1 MAARQPRDTRSH
13 LRPHGRPGMGVR
25 ALAPTHADPKPPPCE
40 PHASMRARALTQAWY
55 PQPRHILLMSQD
67 EGTKGRTR
75 RAILVESTI
84 NRSSSTHRGNATA
97 HDGPTVA
104 KAGEFAAAAPD
115 SNAAA
120 PDGPAV
126 PVDRGRARAA
136 FLAYVAPYD
145 PANPRIALKVTHTLH
160 VADLCDS
167 IAREQGW
174 PTADIDLAWLC
185 GLLHDMGRFEQVR
198 RWNTFRDAVSC
209 SHAKLG
215 VSVLFDKRE
224 HLGEPIPAGDP
235 GFGAPRIRDFIDSP
249 AEDAVIRTAVELHSD
264 YRLPHDL
271 DPRTRAFTKL
281 VRDADKIDILRTVD
295 TDTPETILGCDA
307 DELLASSL
315 SPAATQAFD
324 TRRCMLRDDR
334 SQPAD
339 FLVSFACFAFELAY
353 PQSRGIMREQGY
365 ATALL
370 AKPFGIEVPFR
381 NPHTQSELQ
390 RMAHELD
397 LYLEGAHE

>member
-1 MAARQPRDTRSH
+1 
-13 LRPHGRPGMGVR
+13 
-25 ALAPTHADPKPPPCE
+25 
-40 PHASMRARALTQAWY
+40 
-55 PQPRHILLMSQD
+55 MSQD

-75 RAILVESTI
+75 RVILVESTI
-84 NRSSSTHRGNATA
+84 NRSSSTHSG
-97 HDGPTVA
+97 
-104 KAGEFAAAAPD
+104 
-115 SNAAA
+115 NAAA

-126 PVDRGRARAA
+126 VKAGESAAAPLDHPAAAPDGSAVPIDRERARAA

-145 PANPRIALKVTHTLH
+145 PDNPRIALKVTHTLH
-160 VADLCDS
+160 VADLCDR

-174 PTADIDLAWLC
+174 PAADIDLAWLC

-198 RWNTFRDAVSC
+198 RWDTFRDAVSC
-209 SHAKLG
+209 SHAQLG
-215 VSVLFDKRE
+215 AAVLFDERE
-224 HLGEPIPAGDP
+224 HLGVPVPAANP
-235 GFGAPRIRDFIDSP
+235 GFGIPRIRDFLDSP
-249 AEDAVIRTAVELHSD
+249 AADAVIRTAVELHSD
-264 YRLPHDL
+264 YRLPRDL
-271 DPRTRAFTKL
+271 DSRTRAFTEL

-295 TDTPETILGCDA
+295 ADTPETILGCDA

-315 SPAATQAFD
+315 SPEATQAFD
-324 TRRCMLRDDR
+324 ARRCMLRDDR

-370 AKPFGIEVPFR
+370 TRPFGIEAPFR

-397 LYLEGAHE
+397 LYLEGVHE

>member
-1 MAARQPRDTRSH
+1 MAQTDSP
-13 LRPHGRPGMGVR
+13 
-25 ALAPTHADPKPPPCE
+25 
-40 PHASMRARALTQAWY
+40 
-55 PQPRHILLMSQD
+55 
-67 EGTKGRTR
+67 
-75 RAILVESTI
+75 I
-84 NRSSSTHRGNATA
+84 NRSSNAHSNTT
-97 HDGPTVA
+97 GV
-104 KAGEFAAAAPD
+104 PD
-115 SNAAA
+115 NAAA
-120 PDGPAV
+120 PGNLAV
-126 PVDRGRARAA
+126 PIDRERARAA

-145 PANPRIALKVTHTLH
+145 PANPRIALKVSHTLH
-160 VADLCDS
+160 VADLCDR

-174 PTADIDLAWLC
+174 PASDVDLAWLC

-198 RWNTFRDAVSC
+198 RWNTFRDAASC

-215 VSVLFDKRE
+215 ASVLFGERE
-224 HLGEPIPAGDP
+224 CLGEPVPAGTP
-235 GFGAPRIRDFIDSP
+235 AFGTPRIRDFIDSS

-264 YRLPHDL
+264 YRLPRDL
-271 DPRTRAFTKL
+271 DPRTRAFTEL

-295 TDTPETILGCDA
+295 ADTPETILGCDA

-315 SPAATQAFD
+315 SPEATQAFD
-324 TRRCMLRDDR
+324 TRCCMLRDDR

-370 AKPFGIEVPFR
+370 TKPFGIEAPFR

-397 LYLEGAHE
+397 LYLEGIHE

>member
-1 MAARQPRDTRSH
+1 
-13 LRPHGRPGMGVR
+13 
-25 ALAPTHADPKPPPCE
+25 
-40 PHASMRARALTQAWY
+40 MRAYVRPKLPSRVNTAR
-55 PQPRHILLMSQD
+55 PRTLVVPSAKTRLNPASQD
-67 EGTKGRTR
+67 RGAKGCSQQMAQTDFP
-75 RAILVESTI
+75 ID
-84 NRSSSTHRGNATA
+84 SSSNAHSNTAGVPDNTAVPGNLAATA
-97 HDGPTVA
+97 PGS
-104 KAGEFAAAAPD
+104 AAAPD
-115 SNAAA
+115 NAPMPGSLAAA
-120 PDGPAV
+120 I
-126 PVDRGRARAA
+126 DRDRARAA

-160 VADLCDS
+160 VADLCDR
-167 IAREQGW
+167 IARAQGW
-174 PTADIDLAWLC
+174 PAADIDLAWLC

-215 VSVLFDKRE
+215 ASVLFGERE
-224 HLGEPIPAGDP
+224 RLGEPVPAATPD
-235 GFGAPRIRDFIDSP
+235 FGIPRIRDFIDSP
-249 AEDAVIRTAVELHSD
+249 AEDAVIRTAIELHSD
-264 YRLPHDL
+264 YRLPRDL
-271 DPRTRAFTKL
+271 DPRTRAFTEL

-295 TDTPETILGCDA
+295 EDTPETILGCNA
-307 DELLASSL
+307 NELLASSL
-315 SPAATQAFD
+315 SPEATQAFD
-324 TRRCMLRDDR
+324 ARRCMLRDDR

-370 AKPFGIEVPFR
+370 TKPFGIEAPFR
-381 NPHTQSELQ
+381 NPHTRSELQ

>member
-1 MAARQPRDTRSH
+1 MVAKAQVTCHRFALRPAFSSVRGGTCEHADATARQPRDS
-13 LRPHGRPGMGVR
+13 R
-25 ALAPTHADPKPPPCE
+25 ALVVPSAKTWLGPA
-40 PHASMRARALTQAWY
+40 
-55 PQPRHILLMSQD
+55 SQD

-75 RAILVESTI
+75 RVILVESTI
-84 NRSSSTHRGNATA
+84 NRSSNTLSS
-97 HDGPTVA
+97 D
-104 KAGEFAAAAPD
+104 
-115 SNAAA
+115 AAA
-120 PDGPAV
+120 PDGPTTLI
-126 PVDRGRARAA
+126 DRERARAA

-145 PANPRIALKVTHTLH
+145 PDNPRIALKVTHTLH
-160 VADLCDS
+160 VADLCGR

-174 PTADIDLAWLC
+174 PAADIDLAWLC
-185 GLLHDMGRFEQVR
+185 GLLHDMGRYEQVR
-198 RWNTFRDAVSC
+198 RWDTFRDAASC

-215 VSVLFDKRE
+215 ASVLFGERE
-224 HLGEPIPAGDP
+224 HLGVPVPAGTPD
-235 GFGAPRIRDFIDSP
+235 FGIPRIRDFLDSP
-249 AEDAVIRTAVELHSD
+249 AEDAVIRAAVELHSD
-264 YRLPHDL
+264 YRLPRDL
-271 DPRTRAFTKL
+271 DPRTRAFTEL

-307 DELLASSL
+307 DELLESSL

-324 TRRCMLRDDR
+324 ARRCMLRDDR

-370 AKPFGIEVPFR
+370 TRPFGIEAPFR
-381 NPHTQSELQ
+381 NPHTQSELR

-397 LYLEGAHE
+397 LYLEGVHE

>member
-1 MAARQPRDTRSH
+1 MAQTDSP
-13 LRPHGRPGMGVR
+13 
-25 ALAPTHADPKPPPCE
+25 
-40 PHASMRARALTQAWY
+40 
-55 PQPRHILLMSQD
+55 
-67 EGTKGRTR
+67 
-75 RAILVESTI
+75 I
-84 NRSSSTHRGNATA
+84 NRSSNAHSNATA
-97 HDGPTVA
+97 PG
-104 KAGEFAAAAPD
+104 
-115 SNAAA
+115 NL
-120 PDGPAV
+120 AV
-126 PVDRGRARAA
+126 PGNAPMPGNLAVPIDRNRARAA

-160 VADLCDS
+160 VAGLCDR
-167 IAREQGW
+167 IARAQGW
-174 PTADIDLAWLC
+174 PAADIDLAWLC

-198 RWNTFRDAVSC
+198 RWDTFRDAVSC

-215 VSVLFDKRE
+215 ASVLFGERE
-224 HLGEPIPAGDP
+224 RLGEPVPAATP
-235 GFGAPRIRDFIDSP
+235 AFGIPRIRDFLDSP
-249 AEDAVIRTAVELHSD
+249 AEDAVIRTAIELHSD
-264 YRLPHDL
+264 YRLPRDL
-271 DPRTRAFTKL
+271 DPRTRAFTEL

-295 TDTPETILGCDA
+295 EDTPETILGCDA

-315 SPAATQAFD
+315 SPEATQAFD
-324 TRRCMLRDDR
+324 ARRCMLRDDR

-370 AKPFGIEVPFR
+370 TEPFGIETQFR
-381 NPHTQSELQ
+381 NPHTRSELQ

>member
-1 MAARQPRDTRSH
+1 MAQTDSP
-13 LRPHGRPGMGVR
+13 
-25 ALAPTHADPKPPPCE
+25 
-40 PHASMRARALTQAWY
+40 
-55 PQPRHILLMSQD
+55 
-67 EGTKGRTR
+67 
-75 RAILVESTI
+75 I
-84 NRSSSTHRGNATA
+84 NRSSNAHSNTTGVLGNAPAPGNT
-97 HDGPTVA
+97 
-104 KAGEFAAAAPD
+104 AAPD
-115 SNAAA
+115 NAPMPDDPAAA
-120 PDGPAV
+120 I
-126 PVDRGRARAA
+126 DRERARAA

-160 VADLCDS
+160 VADLCDR

-174 PTADIDLAWLC
+174 AAADVDLAWLC

-215 VSVLFDKRE
+215 ASVLFGERE
-224 HLGEPIPAGDP
+224 RLGEPVPAATPD
-235 GFGAPRIRDFIDSP
+235 FDAPRIRDFIDSS
-249 AEDAVIRTAVELHSD
+249 AKDAVIRTAIELHSD
-264 YRLPHDL
+264 YRLPRDL
-271 DPRTRAFTKL
+271 DPRARAFTEL

-295 TDTPETILGCDA
+295 EDTPETILGCDA

-315 SPAATQAFD
+315 SPAATRAFD
-324 TRRCMLRDDR
+324 ARRCMLRDDR

-370 AKPFGIEVPFR
+370 TKPFGIEAPFR
-381 NPHTQSELQ
+381 NSHTRSELQ
-390 RMAHELD
+390 RMAHELG
-397 LYLEGAHE
+397 LYLEGVHE

>member
-1 MAARQPRDTRSH
+1 MAQTDSP
-13 LRPHGRPGMGVR
+13 
-25 ALAPTHADPKPPPCE
+25 
-40 PHASMRARALTQAWY
+40 
-55 PQPRHILLMSQD
+55 
-67 EGTKGRTR
+67 
-75 RAILVESTI
+75 I
-84 NRSSSTHRGNATA
+84 NRSSNAHSNTTGVPGNTAASGNATVPDNA
-97 HDGPTVA
+97 TVR
-104 KAGEFAAAAPD
+104 G
-115 SNAAA
+115 NL
-120 PDGPAV
+120 AV
-126 PVDRGRARAA
+126 PIDRERARAA

-160 VADLCDS
+160 VADLCDR

-174 PTADIDLAWLC
+174 PAADVDLAWLC

-215 VSVLFDKRE
+215 TSVLFGERE
-224 HLGEPIPAGDP
+224 CLGEPVPADTP
-235 GFGAPRIRDFIDSP
+235 DFGTPRIRDFIDPS
-249 AEDAVIRTAVELHSD
+249 AEDAVIRTAIELHSD
-264 YRLPHDL
+264 YRLPRDL
-271 DPRTRAFTKL
+271 DPHTRAFTEL

-295 TDTPETILGCDA
+295 EDTPETILGCDA

-315 SPAATQAFD
+315 SPEATQAFD
-324 TRRCMLRDDR
+324 ARRCMLRDDR

-370 AKPFGIEVPFR
+370 TKPFGIEAPFR

-397 LYLEGAHE
+397 LYLEGVHE

>member
-1 MAARQPRDTRSH
+1 M
-13 LRPHGRPGMGVR
+13 
-25 ALAPTHADPKPPPCE
+25 
-40 PHASMRARALTQAWY
+40 
-55 PQPRHILLMSQD
+55 
-67 EGTKGRTR
+67 
-75 RAILVESTI
+75 ESTI
-84 NRSSSTHRGNATA
+84 NCSSSTHRDNATA

-104 KAGEFAAAAPD
+104 KAGELAAAAPD
-115 SNAAA
+115 GNAAA

-126 PVDRGRARAA
+126 PVDRERARAA

-145 PANPRIALKVTHTLH
+145 PANPRIALKIAHALR
-160 VADLCDS
+160 VADLCDR
-167 IAREQGW
+167 IAHEQSW
-174 PTADIDLAWLC
+174 PAADIDLAWLC

-198 RWNTFRDAVSC
+198 RWDTFRDAVSC

-215 VSVLFDKRE
+215 ASVLFDERE
-224 HLGEPIPAGDP
+224 HLGAPVPAGDP
-235 GFGAPRIRDFIDSP
+235 DFGTPRIRDFIDSS
-249 AEDAVIRTAVELHSD
+249 AEDAVIRAAVELHSD
-264 YRLPHDL
+264 YRLPRDL
-271 DPRTRAFTKL
+271 DPRTRVFTEL

-295 TDTPETILGCDA
+295 EDTPETILGCDA

-315 SPAATQAFD
+315 SPAATRAFGA
-324 TRRCMLRDDR
+324 RRCMLRDDR

-370 AKPFGIEVPFR
+370 TKPFGIEAPFR
-381 NPHTQSELQ
+381 NPHTRSEFQ

-397 LYLEGAHE
+397 LYLEGVHE